1 MRPRSARAGTASS
14 GGCAYGDRPGSAW
27 GSRPV
32 RCVAMSEPLPDPG
45 PRGADGAP
53 ARDLAA
59 VEAANDAFYAAFEA
73 RDLDAMSDLWA
84 HDADVTC
91 VHPGWTT
98 LRGWGAVA
106 SSWAALFSGP
116 QQLQFILTGTGVVV
130 VGDVAWV
137 TGEENLLAG
146 AGDGG
151 ATVAVIN
158 VFARD
163 DDGRWRMRAHHGAPV
178 VSPSDG
184 DLLEP

>member
-1 MRPRSARAGTASS
+1 MA
-14 GGCAYGDRPGSAW
+14 
-27 GSRPV
+27 
-32 RCVAMSEPLPDPG
+32 EPLPEQGPSDARSGPG
-45 PRGADGAP
+45 D
-53 ARDLAA
+53 DVAA
-59 VEAANDAFYAAFEA
+59 VEAANEAFYAAFEA

-84 HDADVTC
+84 HDPDVTC

-106 SSWAALFSGP
+106 SSWAAIFSGP

-130 VGDVAWV
+130 LGDVGWV
-137 TGEENLLAG
+137 TGEENLL

-163 DDGRWRMRAHHGAPV
+163 ADGEWRMRAHHGAPV
-178 VSPSDG
+178 VSRTDDG
-184 DLLEP
+184 FLDT

>member
-1 MRPRSARAGTASS
+1 MSDPHPERGPS
-14 GGCAYGDRPGSAW
+14 GA
-27 GSRPV
+27 
-32 RCVAMSEPLPDPG
+32 E
-45 PRGADGAP
+45 GAP
-53 ARDLAA
+53 PDDVVE
-59 VEAANDAFYAAFEA
+59 VEAANEAFYAAFEA

-106 SSWAALFSGP
+106 SSWAAIFSGP

-146 AGDGG
+146 DGG

-158 VFARD
+158 VYARD
-163 DDGRWRMRAHHGAPV
+163 AGGRWRMRAHHGAPV
-178 VSPSDG
+178 VPHGDDG
-184 DLLEP
+184 FLDP

>member
-1 MRPRSARAGTASS
+1 
-14 GGCAYGDRPGSAW
+14 
-27 GSRPV
+27 
-32 RCVAMSEPLPDPG
+32 MSEPLPDRG
-45 PRGADGAP
+45 PSGADDAP
-53 ARDLAA
+53 AGDVAA
-59 VEAANDAFYAAFEA
+59 VGAANDAFYAAFEA

-106 SSWAALFSGP
+106 SSWAAIFSGP
-116 QQLQFILTGTGVVV
+116 QQLQFILTSTEVVV

-137 TGEENLLAG
+137 TGEENLLAR
-146 AGDGG
+146 DGG

-163 DDGRWRMRAHHGAPV
+163 DEGRWRLRAHHGAPV
-178 VSPSDG
+178 VSRGDE

>member
-1 MRPRSARAGTASS
+1 MP
-14 GGCAYGDRPGSAW
+14 D
-27 GSRPV
+27 
-32 RCVAMSEPLPDPG
+32 PLPDHG
-45 PRGADGAP
+45 SSGADGEP
-53 ARDLAA
+53 AGDALA

-106 SSWAALFSGP
+106 SSWAAIFSGP

-130 VGDVAWV
+130 LGDVAWV

-146 AGDGG
+146 DGS

-163 DDGRWRMRAHHGAPV
+163 GDGSWRMRAHHGAPV
-178 VSPSDG
+178 VARSDDG
-184 DLLEP
+184 FMEG